1 MSERDYSR
9 RCPQISDVPH
19 GQQRLACA
27 REGCAEN
34 DVHRHI
40 EAIPARRRGQQR
52 AVCRAS
58 GGDELAEQVRAPQEG
73 LYGTRDAAK
82 CWEKDHSTTMAT
94 QVYVKGKTSPC
105 LFKHAASGSM
115 ASIHGDDFV
124 VGGPGTHLK
133 DLKKAICGKYKAEV
147 RAILRTTSRS

>member
-1 MSERDYSR
+1 MSLTVSKGWHAHVKDA
-9 RCPQISDVPH
+9 QKMMFIDISKPYLHADVINNELYVELP
-19 GQQRLACA
+19 
-27 REGCAEN
+27 AEMN
-34 DVHRHI
+34 LPNKCGHLKK
-40 EAIPARRRGQQR
+40 A
-52 AVCRAS
+52 
-58 GGDELAEQVRAPQEG
+58 

-82 CWEKDHSTTMAT
+82 CWENDYSTTMAT

-133 DLKKAICGKYKAEV
+133 DLKKAICGKY
-147 RAILRTTSRS
+147 